1 MKSLVFVSFVT
12 TIIILLLPKESV
24 STIMS
29 RRALQDIYNELNN
42 GLTFVKRK
50 IYRYGYKGEICLED
64 PIQRC
69 SCIEILYEIKDLKPG
84 MPTIDEQDIRTKRR
98 AASKHYHP
106 DKVNGLDEE
115 VFNFLN
121 ICAEKLINPK
131 IRKYYLEELQFCLQ
145 SCEKRQYDDG
155 LCRNL
160 VEDLN
165 NRVITEGK
173 VVPVIPFPNREFE
186 KGMETLHVFLD
197 NSGSMA
203 GNRLDKA
210 KKYFYS
216 IISIEHKHIF
226 CW

>member
-1 MKSLVFVSFVT
+1 
-12 TIIILLLPKESV
+12 
-24 STIMS
+24 
-29 RRALQDIYNELNN
+29 
-42 GLTFVKRK
+42 
-50 IYRYGYKGEICLED
+50 
-64 PIQRC
+64 
-69 SCIEILYEIKDLKPG
+69 
-84 MPTIDEQDIRTKRR
+84 
-98 AASKHYHP
+98 
-106 DKVNGLDEE
+106 
-115 VFNFLN
+115 
-121 ICAEKLINPK
+121 
-131 IRKYYLEELQFCLQ
+131 
-145 SCEKRQYDDG
+145 
-155 LCRNL
+155 
-160 VEDLN
+160 EDLN